1 MCSKLPATCT
11 FALFPILSHGYAHV
25 QLSRVYLVSTFTA
38 SHVRINIRLSTPA
51 QLQCS
56 RSGTWEPGN
65 EGRLNHKHSPVLKGT
80 KLGSMCTCV
89 CVCASLVPSLQ
100 FQADQPSAKQSS
112 MMRVW
117 SIFSGKMTGTTENIL
132 SLALG

>member
-1 MCSKLPATCT
+1 MTHIKPQT
-11 FALFPILSHGYAHV
+11 LSSAQGYKVRLNVHV
-25 QLSRVYLVSTFTA
+25 
-38 SHVRINIRLSTPA
+38 HVRL
-51 QLQCS
+51 
-56 RSGTWEPGN
+56 
-65 EGRLNHKHSPVLKGT
+65 
-80 KLGSMCTCV
+80 CV
-89 CVCASLVPSLQ
+89 GFSCPSLQ